1 MGSPQDERVI
11 RMLDSFDFGAEWRK
25 LHEKRGRADSAK
37 RWDKAAPRFGRESG
51 TSSYVH
57 RFVELVD
64 ARPGET
70 VIDVGAGTG
79 AVTLPLATAG
89 HPVTAI
95 DFSPGMLEVLGE
107 RASDAGVEGI
117 RTVQAAW
124 EDDWSALGIEP
135 ADIAVASRSI
145 IVADL
150 EQALIRIDEF
160 AKRRA
165 CITIPYDGSPRH
177 DARIFDALG
186 REQPRRYDVLYALGI
201 LLSRG
206 HRPEV
211 RLIRGEKRDS
221 YQSPEE
227 ARESIIEA
235 LKGLRPGEEG
245 KLDRWLEENLHELEN
260 EAGGVYW
267 TRKINRRTEWAFVSW
282 EH

>member
-1 MGSPQDERVI
+1 
-11 RMLDSFDFGAEWRK
+11 MLDSIDFGAEWRK

-37 RWDKAAPRFGRESG
+37 RWDKAAPRFGRESDK
-51 TSSYVH
+51 SSYVH
-57 RFVELVD
+57 RFVDLVEPL
-64 ARPGET
+64 PGET

-79 AVTLPLATAG
+79 AVTLPLASAG
-89 HPVTAI
+89 HSVTAI
-95 DFSPGMLEVLGE
+95 DFSLGMLEVLQE
-107 RASDAGVEGI
+107 RASEAGGTGI

-124 EDDWSALGIEP
+124 EDDWSARGVEP
-135 ADIAVASRSI
+135 ADIVVASRSI

-186 REQPRRYDVLYALGI
+186 REQPRRYDLLYALGI

-235 LKGLRPGEEG
+235 LKGLRPGEEE
-245 KLDRWLEENLHELEN
+245 KLDRWLEENVVERQN
-260 EAGGVYW
+260 EAGETYW
-267 TRKINRRTEWAFVSW
+267 TRTVHRTTEWAFVSW
-282 EH
+282 GS